1 MKYRVM
7 GVLAMLILADAAM
20 AQDLNNAEIVVTG
33 SRIEQDG
40 YSRDMPAVGLRKPA
54 DYLVQEV
61 VIRGDTR
68 DPRQRSQEIYAMLA
82 KAIELAAKN
91 GVELAYGDYI
101 LTPLTA
107 ANMKDLSLAN
117 DTRPDS
123 QRITFLAK
131 VKLTPEMSGKQAQE
145 KIDKYVHS
153 VPEVGRAQMDSSD
166 DPTLSVVG
174 PDGYR
179 SQIAAVI
186 GEDARKL
193 AQTIGDDYAVQIEG
207 LNMPV
212 QWSRSG
218 PSEVLLYIP
227 YKLVIVPRPGRQ

>member
-1 MKYRVM
+1 MRRSWLGALGAVM
-7 GVLAMLILADAAM
+7 LAGPAI
-20 AQDLNNAEIVVTG
+20 AQDLNSAEIVVTG

-40 YSRDMPAVGLRKPA
+40 YSRDMPAVGLRRPA

-61 VIRGDTR
+61 IIRGDTR
-68 DPRQRSQEIYAMLA
+68 DGKQRSQEIYAMLA
-82 KAIELAAKN
+82 KAVELAGKS

-101 LTPLTA
+101 LTPLTT
-107 ANMKDLSLAN
+107 ANMKELELKN

-131 VKLTPEMSGKQAQE
+131 VKLASAMSGKQAQE
-145 KIDKYVHS
+145 KIDKYIES
-153 VPEVGRAQMDSSD
+153 VPEVGRAQMDSGD

-174 PDGYR
+174 PDSYR
-179 SQIAAVI
+179 AQIAAVI

-193 AQTIGDDYAVQIEG
+193 AQTIGENYAVQIEG

-218 PSEVLLYIP
+218 PSEVMLYIP
-227 YKLVIVPRPGRQ
+227 YKLVVVPRPSR

>member
-1 MKYRVM
+1 MKYAISSA
-7 GVLAMLILADAAM
+7 LAALSLAVTAQ
-20 AQDLNNAEIVVTG
+20 AQDLNSAEIVVTG

-40 YSRDMPAVGLRKPA
+40 YSRDMPAVGLRRPA

-68 DPRQRSQEIYAMLA
+68 DTKQRSQEIYAMLA
-82 KAIELAAKN
+82 KAVDLAAKD

-101 LTPLTA
+101 LTPLSA
-107 ANMKDLSLAN
+107 ANMKDLQLAN

-131 VKLTPEMSGKQAQE
+131 VKLSPAISGKQAQE
-145 KIDKYVHS
+145 KIEKYIDS

-174 PDGYR
+174 PDSYR
-179 SQIAAVI
+179 AQIAAVI
-186 GEDARKL
+186 GEDARAL
-193 AQTIGDDYAVQIEG
+193 AAKIGPDYKVQIEG

-218 PSEVLLYIP
+218 PSDVMLYIP
-227 YKLVIVPRPGRQ
+227 YKLTIVPQRQ

>member
-1 MKYRVM
+1 MRQSWLGALGAVM
-7 GVLAMLILADAAM
+7 LTGAAIG
-20 AQDLNNAEIVVTG
+20 QDLNSAEIVVTG

-61 VIRGDTR
+61 IIRGDTR
-68 DPRQRSQEIYAMLA
+68 DGKQRSQEIYAMLA
-82 KAIELAAKN
+82 KAVELAGRS

-107 ANMKDLSLAN
+107 ANMKELELKN

-131 VKLTPEMSGKQAQE
+131 VKLASTMSGKQAQE
-145 KIDKYVHS
+145 KIDKYIES
-153 VPEVGRAQMDSSD
+153 VPEVGRAQMDSGD

-174 PDGYR
+174 PDSYR
-179 SQIAAVI
+179 AQIAAII

-193 AQTIGDDYAVQIEG
+193 AQTVGENYAVQIEG

-218 PSEVLLYIP
+218 PSEVMLYIP
-227 YKLVIVPRPGRQ
+227 YKLVIVPRPAR

>member
-1 MKYRVM
+1 MRRSWLGALGAVM
-7 GVLAMLILADAAM
+7 LAGPAI
-20 AQDLNNAEIVVTG
+20 AQDLNSAEIVVTG

-40 YSRDMPAVGLRKPA
+40 YSRDMPAVGLRRPA

-61 VIRGDTR
+61 IIRGDTR
-68 DPRQRSQEIYAMLA
+68 DGKQRSQEIYAMLA
-82 KAIELAAKN
+82 KAVELAGKS

-101 LTPLTA
+101 LTPLTT
-107 ANMKDLSLAN
+107 ANMKELELKN

-131 VKLTPEMSGKQAQE
+131 VKLASAMSGKQAQE
-145 KIDKYVHS
+145 KIDKYIES
-153 VPEVGRAQMDSSD
+153 VPEVGRAQMDSGD

-174 PDGYR
+174 PDSYR
-179 SQIAAVI
+179 AQIAAVI

-193 AQTIGDDYAVQIEG
+193 AQTIGENYAVQIEG

-218 PSEVLLYIP
+218 PSEVMLYIP
-227 YKLVIVPRPGRQ
+227 YKLVVVPRPAR

>member
-1 MKYRVM
+1 MRRSWLGALGAVM
-7 GVLAMLILADAAM
+7 LAGPAI
-20 AQDLNNAEIVVTG
+20 AQDLNSAEIVVTG

-40 YSRDMPAVGLRKPA
+40 YSRDMPAVGLRRPA

-61 VIRGDTR
+61 IIRGDTR
-68 DPRQRSQEIYAMLA
+68 DGKQRSQEIYAMLA
-82 KAIELAAKN
+82 KAVELAGKS

-101 LTPLTA
+101 LTPLTT
-107 ANMKDLSLAN
+107 ANMKELELKN

-131 VKLTPEMSGKQAQE
+131 VKLASAMSGKQAQE
-145 KIDKYVHS
+145 KIDKYIEA
-153 VPEVGRAQMDSSD
+153 VPEVGRAQMDSGD

-174 PDGYR
+174 PDSYR
-179 SQIAAVI
+179 AQIAAII

-193 AQTIGDDYAVQIEG
+193 ALTVGENYGVQIEG

-218 PSEVLLYIP
+218 PSEVMLYIP
-227 YKLVIVPRPGRQ
+227 YKLVVVPRPAR